1 MPLDYSKTYIY
12 KLCCRDVDVTDVYVG
27 STTNFTQRRR
37 EHRSRCENES
47 GKMYNS
53 NPYSFIREHGGWSN
67 WDMVLVNTVNA
78 SSKLEAH
85 RAEREHIESLRAALN
100 KQTPGITRS
109 ESDKKYLQS
118 HKDTIKE
125 AKRVYIDANKEKIR
139 EVTRAYAEANKD
151 TIKEYQASYRAAN
164 QEKIR
169 QRKKQWRQMRK
180 QAGAC
185 DAKLEGQT
193 AQCDFKEEAET

>member
-27 STTNFTQRRR
+27 STTNFAQRRR
-37 EHRSRCENES
+37 EHRSRCDNES
-47 GKMYNS
+47 GEMYNS

-67 WDMVLVNTVNA
+67 WDMVLVDTVNA
-78 SSKLEAH
+78 SSRLEAR

-100 KQTPGITRS
+100 KNTPGITRS
-109 ESDKKYLQS
+109 ESDEKYRQS
-118 HKDTIKE
+118 HKHKE
-125 AKRVYIDANKEKIR
+125 TRRVYLDANKEKIR

-180 QAGAC
+180 QAGTS
-185 DAKLEGQT
+185 DATVEGQI
-193 AQCDFKEEAET
+193 AQCDVEEEAET